1 MKLLGHST
9 IQAKVE
15 PDKVYRGPNMFQYG
29 FAERAQQTVNKKQ
42 TSESQKKSI
51 MKLVMKRME
60 EYFRNSTLH
69 GLRYVGDPLISFG
82 ERFFWL
88 LAFFVALL
96 CATYFINNIYSKY
109 NRSPIIISL
118 NPTATPIGS
127 LPFPAITICSMNQA
141 IKKEAEQI
149 MLSGTDVEKMLLD
162 DYCNGNSSFGNLSN
176 LSEEVG
182 KWENV
187 QKFILRVTC
196 LLKIALANQPF
207 LMATQD
213 MAILNL
219 TFQREVDDW
228 NPERGFLPNASL
240 TALPWRAKGPG
251 THLGLTLVLD
261 AQLSSYYCSSSTGV
275 GFKVLLHN
283 PLETPKMAD
292 FAILISPGLE
302 SRVSIEPK
310 IYDAS
315 YTIKEIEIEK
325 RMCYFTNER
334 SLQFY
339 RTYTELNCKLECQT
353 NLTLSLC
360 GCVPFYLPRNRLK
373 KICSKSKQI
382 CSNLAKEIMEIHSQN
397 GSSCHCLP
405 GCFELGFE
413 ASVSFGQLTDTFK
426 IREQYIKNVSPEYFR
441 QNMAVLHFFFTES
454 KFTSYTKSELYGFS
468 EFLSNT
474 GGLLGLFLGFGAL
487 SCVEIFYYF
496 FLKVVCNSLQSRRK
510 SKQNMKIK
518 KRVVTKGYPF
528 HIAN

>member
-1 MKLLGHST
+1 
-9 IQAKVE
+9 
-15 PDKVYRGPNMFQYG
+15 
-29 FAERAQQTVNKKQ
+29 
-42 TSESQKKSI
+42 

-187 QKFILRVTC
+187 QKFILRVNPPCQETIRTC
-196 LLKIALANQPF
+196 FWQQQEYACTDVFNNGLTDDGLCCTFNALPRDYIFRNP
-207 LMATQD
+207 QD